1 MPVSGN
7 IDPLERF
14 SRWMKEALES
24 EPSEPTAMSL
34 ATVDAEG
41 RPSERMVLLK
51 DWSDDGFVFYT
62 NMGSRKARHLAANP
76 NAALCF
82 HWKSLKRQVRIEGLA
97 HQVDDDTADA
107 YFASRDRGSQIGAW
121 ASHQSQP
128 LESRFALEKEVARFA
143 TKFNIGK
150 IPRPPFW
157 SGFRVVPE
165 RLEFWAFGRFR
176 LHDRLLYRR
185 TADGWDTERLYP

>member
-143 TKFNIGK
+143 AKFNIGK